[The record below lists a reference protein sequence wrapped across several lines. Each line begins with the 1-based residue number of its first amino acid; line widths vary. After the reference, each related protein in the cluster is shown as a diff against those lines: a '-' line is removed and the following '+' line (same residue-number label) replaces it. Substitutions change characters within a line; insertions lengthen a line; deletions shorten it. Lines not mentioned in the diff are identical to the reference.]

1 MKQTFAESLLQSVP
15 CWFKGHSLN
24 SQRVCIFAFYCS
36 ALVNRF
42 NSLING
48 RSRNPAV
55 QMSRSEFI
63 WKNLVSL
70 IQCPPR
76 CYDTRP
82 DLTPLT
88 ALSLLL
94 NMVSPVAVAMVT
106 LQHITVALQH
116 KVLCEQGNE
125 GRRDR
130 GGRDSGRTKTRT
142 AAIKRRATFT
152 KLFVSH
158 DTRSA
163 T

>member
-1 MKQTFAESLLQSVP
+1 MLSIAAPWLTALIASLMEGRGIQR
-15 CWFKGHSLN
+15 FKCH
-24 SQRVCIFAFYCS
+24 A
-36 ALVNRF
+36 
-42 NSLING
+42 
-48 RSRNPAV
+48 RS
-55 QMSRSEFI
+55 SFE
-63 WKNLVSL
+63 KNLVSL
-70 IQCPPR
+70 IRCPPR